1 MPENGGGGR
10 EKTSA
15 LQAMKRAGEKIA
27 VLTCYDYPTA
37 VWQEEAGMD
46 VIFVADSVGT
56 NLLGYGDER
65 EVTMDDM
72 IHHLKAVRRGV
83 KHTYLLAD
91 MPFGSCETPAAAVE
105 NALRFIDLGAD
116 GVKLEGYKVEAVS
129 ALAKRDI
136 DTWAHLGLNPQ
147 IHDGRRLKARTAPAA
162 ARLAKRAWSLQ
173 EAGASFIVLE
183 LIPEEVG
190 TLVTRRLTI
199 PTIGIAAGR
208 FTDGQVLVVTDVL
221 GMGDREFR
229 HVARY
234 AEFSAVGKEALKRY
248 VADVRLGTFPSEG
261 QVQHL
266 SAQEQASLEAEEG
279 GGAFA
284 GGPK

>member
-1 MPENGGGGR
+1 MADPGGGGGGAER
-10 EKTSA
+10 TST
-15 LQAMKRAGEKIA
+15 LQAMKGAGEKIA

-37 VWQEEAGMD
+37 VWQEEAGVD

-56 NLLGYGDER
+56 NILGYEDER
-65 EVTMDDM
+65 EVTMQDM

-91 MPFGSCETPAAAVE
+91 MPFGSCDTPDAAVE
-105 NALRFIDLGAD
+105 NALRFVDLGAD
-116 GVKLEGYKVEAVS
+116 AVKLEGYKVEAFE
-129 ALAKRDI
+129 ALAERGI

-147 IHDGRRLKARTAPAA
+147 IHDGRRLKAKTATTAV
-162 ARLAKRAWSLQ
+162 RLVKRAQALQ
-173 EAGASFIVLE
+173 QAGAGVLVLE

-190 TLVTRRLTI
+190 DLVTRRLTI

-208 FTDGQVLVVTDVL
+208 LTDGQVLVVADVL
-221 GMGDREFR
+221 GMGDRKFR

-234 AEFSAVGKEALKRY
+234 AEFNTAGRQALTQY
-248 VADVRLGTFPSEG
+248 VADVRAGRFPGEG

-266 SAQEQASLEAEEG
+266 SAQERASLEAEGE
-279 GGAFA
+279 A
-284 GGPK
+284 GTADK